1 MERRK
6 QHFCRL
12 TWALSDWPTAV
23 CVMETLMWA
32 CKRDERGFSCWLSKK
47 ERGRLWPSGLP
58 NTRHVYRQEKRAKC
72 GWPTS
77 IWSALILSCSQ
88 FLKALDVFRAL
99 GAFPAAPGVRLL
111 GLGPTLKML
120 LSGREKPQ
128 GWPALLHPRDAFEL
142 GLSPSISAW
151 TIPQACLCPA
161 PCLPDSDP
169 DPNLQTWL
177 CDFWALLWTCLTTAD
192 LPEVGTEHKCP
203 INARWKVNNK

>member
-12 TWALSDWPTAV
+12 TWALRDLRTAV
-23 CVMETLMWA
+23 CVMETLKWA
-32 CKRDERGFSCWLSKK
+32 WKRDERGFSCWLSKK
-47 ERGRLWPSGLP
+47 ERGRLWPGGLP

-77 IWSALILSCSQ
+77 IWSALKLSYSQ

-99 GAFPAAPGVRLL
+99 SAFPAAPRVRLL
-111 GLGPTLKML
+111 GLGASFEDAPL
-120 LSGREKPQ
+120 
-128 GWPALLHPRDAFEL
+128 WPWEAPAMTCSPAVEC

-151 TIPQACLCPA
+151 TVPQVCLCPA
-161 PCLPDSDP
+161 LCLRDSDP
-169 DPNLQTWL
+169 EPNLQTWL
-177 CDFWALLWTCLTTAD
+177 CNFWALLWTCFITTD

-203 INARWKVNNK
+203 INDRWKVNNK